1 MCYRMNA
8 HLKKVSKIK
17 KLTAL
22 SVLIA
27 ILAPTLVTAT
37 VILTY
42 QYNIN
47 SSNATPYLFLTT
59 GENYNTANTLGLIY
73 AKTQT
78 FSSGGSSYTYIPSGT
93 VDVNVSDGA
102 YSEYL
107 LNVLAVYN
115 ISSGLKGPVYAY
127 INASSIP
134 SGVTV
139 YISTAPLIF
148 NGNTVTTSTTGVNVI
163 TLTTSTSPVSSNAI
177 QITKSSITTS
187 STAPVLYIGFE
198 ISSSTPS
205 TPATVP
211 TSFTLSVQFSVQ

>member
-1 MCYRMNA
+1 MNA

-17 KLTAL
+17 RLTAL

-47 SSNATPYLFLTT
+47 PSNATPYLFLTT
-59 GENYNTANTLGLIY
+59 GENYNTAKTLGLIY

-139 YISTAPLIF
+139 YISNASLIF
-148 NGNTVTTSTTGVNVI
+148 NGNTVTTSTKGANLI
-163 TLTTSTSPVSSNAI
+163 TLTSASPVSKAI
-177 QITKSSITTS
+177 PITAS
-187 STAPVLYIGFE
+187 STTTPVLYIGFE

-205 TPATVP
+205 TPATAP
-211 TSFTLSVQFSVQ
+211 TTSFTLSVQFSVQ

>member
-1 MCYRMNA
+1 MNA
-8 HLKKVSKIK
+8 HMKKVSKIK

-42 QYNIN
+42 QYNVSIASYN
-47 SSNATPYLFLTT
+47 PYLFLST

-78 FSSGGSSYTYIPSGT
+78 FTSGSSSFTYIPSGT
-93 VDVNVSDGA
+93 VYVNVSDGA

-115 ISSGLKGPVYAY
+115 ISSGLKGTVNAY
-127 INASSIP
+127 INATSIP
-134 SGVTV
+134 AGMTV

-148 NGNTVTTSTTGVNVI
+148 NGNTVTGGKVY
-163 TLTTSTSPVSSNAI
+163 TLTTSNSPVSSNAI
-177 QITKSSITTS
+177 QITSS
-187 STAPVLYIGFE
+187 STTTPVLYISFE
-198 ISSSTPS
+198 ISSSTLS
-205 TPATVP
+205 TVP
-211 TSFTLSVQFSVQ
+211 TTSFTLSVQFSVQ

>member
-1 MCYRMNA
+1 MNA
-8 HLKKVSKIK
+8 HLKKVSKMK

-42 QYNIN
+42 QYNVSITSYN
-47 SSNATPYLFLTT
+47 PYLFLST

-93 VDVNVSDGA
+93 VEVNLSDGA

-115 ISSGLKGPVYAY
+115 ISSGLKGQVNAY
-127 INASSIP
+127 INATNIP
-134 SGVTV
+134 SGVNV
-139 YISTAPLIF
+139 YISTEPLIF
-148 NGNTVTTSTTGVNVI
+148 NGNTVTGGTVY
-163 TLTTSTSPVSSNAI
+163 TLTSTSSISNKI
-177 QITKSSITTS
+177 PITASSITS
-187 STAPVLYIGFE
+187 STTTPVLYISFE
-198 ISSSTPS
+198 ISSSTLS
-205 TPATVP
+205 TAST

>member
-1 MCYRMNA
+1 MNA
-8 HLKKVSKIK
+8 HMKKVSKIK
-17 KLTAL
+17 RLTAL

-78 FSSGGSSYTYIPSGT
+78 FSSEGSSYTYIPSGT

-107 LNVLAVYN
+107 FNVLAVYN

-139 YISTAPLIF
+139 YISNASLIF
-148 NGNTVTTSTTGVNVI
+148 NGNTVTTSTKGANLI

-177 QITKSSITTS
+177 QIKTS
-187 STAPVLYIGFE
+187 STTTPVLYIGFE
-198 ISSSTPS
+198 ISSSTPY
-205 TPATVP
+205 TPATAP
-211 TSFTLSVQFSVQ
+211 ASFILSVQFSVQ

>member
-1 MCYRMNA
+1 MNA
-8 HLKKVSKIK
+8 HTKKVSKIK
-17 KLTAL
+17 RLTAL

-115 ISSGLKGPVYAY
+115 ISSGLKVPVYAY

-139 YISTAPLIF
+139 YISNASLIF
-148 NGNTVTTSTTGVNVI
+148 NGNTVTTSTKGANLI
-163 TLTTSTSPVSSNAI
+163 TLTSSNSPESKEI
-177 QITKSSITTS
+177 QITTS
-187 STAPVLYIGFE
+187 STTTPVLYIGFE
-198 ISSSTPS
+198 ISSSTSS
-205 TPATVP
+205 TPANAP
-211 TSFTLSVQFSVQ
+211 ASFTLSVQFSVQ

>member
-1 MCYRMNA
+1 MNA
-8 HLKKVSKIK
+8 HLKKVSKMK

-42 QYNIN
+42 QYNVN
-47 SSNATPYLFLTT
+47 SSYATPYLFLST

-78 FSSGGSSYTYIPSGT
+78 SPSGGFTYIPSGT
-93 VDVNVSDGA
+93 VEVNVSDGA

-115 ISSGLKGPVYAY
+115 ISSGLKVPVYAY
-127 INASSIP
+127 INATNIP

-139 YISTAPLIF
+139 YISNASLIF
-148 NGNTVTTSTTGVNVI
+148 NGNTVTTTKGASLY
-163 TLTTSTSPVSSNAI
+163 TLTSTSPVSKAI
-177 QITKSSITTS
+177 PITTS
-187 STAPVLYIGFE
+187 STTAPVLYIGFE
-198 ISSSTPS
+198 ISSTSTSP
-205 TPATVP
+205 TPASVP

>member
-1 MCYRMNA
+1 MWYQMNA
-8 HLKKVSKIK
+8 HMKKLSKIK
-17 KLTAL
+17 RLTAL

-42 QYNIN
+42 QYNVSITSYN
-47 SSNATPYLFLTT
+47 PYLFLST

-78 FSSGGSSYTYIPSGT
+78 FTSGSSSFTYIPSGT
-93 VDVNVSDGA
+93 VEVNLSDGA

-115 ISSGLKGPVYAY
+115 ISSGLKVPVYAY
-127 INASSIP
+127 INATNIP

-139 YISTAPLIF
+139 YISTAPLVY
-148 NGNTVTTSTTGVNVI
+148 NGNTNTVTTTTGANVI

-177 QITKSSITTS
+177 QITKSSTTI
-187 STAPVLYIGFE
+187 PVLYIGFE
-198 ISSSTPS
+198 ISSSTLS
-205 TPATVP
+205 TVAT

>member
-1 MCYRMNA
+1 MNA
-8 HLKKVSKIK
+8 HMKKVSKIK
-17 KLTAL
+17 RLTAL

-73 AKTQT
+73 AKTNT

-115 ISSGLKGPVYAY
+115 ISSGLKVPVYAY
-127 INASSIP
+127 INATNIP
-134 SGVTV
+134 SEVTV
-139 YISTAPLIF
+139 YISTEPLIF
-148 NGNTVTTSTTGVNVI
+148 NGQTVTTTGSLFTVA
-163 TLTTSTSPVSSNAI
+163 STSPESKAI
-177 QITKSSITTS
+177 QITSS
-187 STAPVLYIGFE
+187 STTTPVLYIGFE
-198 ISSSTPS
+198 ISSSTSS
-205 TPATVP
+205 TPASVP
-211 TSFTLSVQFSVQ
+211 TTFTLSVQFSVQ

>member
-1 MCYRMNA
+1 MNA
-8 HLKKVSKIK
+8 HMKKVSKIK
-17 KLTAL
+17 RLTAL

-42 QYNIN
+42 QYNVN
-47 SSNATPYLFLTT
+47 SSYATPYLFLST

-78 FSSGGSSYTYIPSGT
+78 SPSWGFTYIPSGT
-93 VDVNVSDGA
+93 VEVNVSDGA

-115 ISSGLKGPVYAY
+115 ISSGLKVPVYAY
-127 INASSIP
+127 INATNIP

-139 YISTAPLIF
+139 YISNASLIF
-148 NGNTVTTSTTGVNVI
+148 NGEKVTTTSTSAKVI
-163 TLTTSTSPVSSNAI
+163 TLTSTTPDSNAI
-177 QITKSSITTS
+177 QITTASTT
-187 STAPVLYIGFE
+187 TPVLYIGFE
-198 ISSSTPS
+198 ISSSTAS
-205 TPATVP
+205 TPATTP
-211 TSFTLSVQFSVQ
+211 ASFTLSVQFSVQ

>member
-1 MCYRMNA
+1 MNA
-8 HLKKVSKIK
+8 HMKKVSKIK
-17 KLTAL
+17 RLTAL

-42 QYNIN
+42 QYNVN
-47 SSNATPYLFLTT
+47 SSYATPYLFLST

-73 AKTQT
+73 AQTQT
-78 FSSGGSSYTYIPSGT
+78 FTFGGSSFTYIPSGT

-115 ISSGLKGPVYAY
+115 ISSGLKGPVNAY
-127 INASSIP
+127 INATSIP

-139 YISTAPLIF
+139 YISTSALIF
-148 NGNTVTTSTTGVNVI
+148 NGNTVTGANVI

-177 QITKSSITTS
+177 LITTS
-187 STAPVLYIGFE
+187 STTTPVLYIGFE

>member
-1 MCYRMNA
+1 MWYQMNA
-8 HLKKVSKIK
+8 RMKKLSKIK
-17 KLTAL
+17 RLTAL

-42 QYNIN
+42 QYNVSITSYN
-47 SSNATPYLFLTT
+47 PYLFLST
-59 GENYNTANTLGLIY
+59 GENYNAANTLGLIY

-78 FSSGGSSYTYIPSGT
+78 FTNSGGSSFTYIPSGT
-93 VDVNVSDGA
+93 VEVNLSDGA

-115 ISSGLKGPVYAY
+115 ISSGLKGTVYAY
-127 INASSIP
+127 INATSIP

-139 YISTAPLIF
+139 YISNASLIF
-148 NGNTVTTSTTGVNVI
+148 NGNTVTTSTKGANLI
-163 TLTTSTSPVSSNAI
+163 TLTSTSPVSKAI
-177 QITKSSITTS
+177 QITTS
-187 STAPVLYIGFE
+187 STTTPVLYIGFE
-198 ISSSTPS
+198 ISSSTLS
-205 TPATVP
+205 TVAT

>member
-1 MCYRMNA
+1 MNA
-8 HLKKVSKIK
+8 HMKKVSKIK
-17 KLTAL
+17 RLTAL

-42 QYNIN
+42 QYNVN
-47 SSNATPYLFLTT
+47 SSYATPYLFLST

-78 FSSGGSSYTYIPSGT
+78 FTSGSSSFTYIPSGT

-115 ISSGLKGPVYAY
+115 ISSGLKGPVNAY
-127 INASSIP
+127 INATSIP

-139 YISTAPLIF
+139 YISTSPLIF
-148 NGNTVTTSTTGVNVI
+148 NGNTVTGANVI

-177 QITKSSITTS
+177 LITAS
-187 STAPVLYIGFE
+187 STTTPVLYIGFE

-205 TPATVP
+205 TPASVP

>member
-1 MCYRMNA
+1 MNA
-8 HLKKVSKIK
+8 HMKKVSKIK
-17 KLTAL
+17 RLTAL

-42 QYNIN
+42 QYNI
-47 SSNATPYLFLTT
+47 SSSYATPYLFLST
-59 GENYNTANTLGLIY
+59 GENYNTANALGLIY

-78 FSSGGSSYTYIPSGT
+78 SPSGGFTYIPSGT

-115 ISSGLKGPVYAY
+115 ISSGLKGNVYAY
-127 INASSIP
+127 INATSIP

-148 NGNTVTTSTTGVNVI
+148 NGNTVTTSTGASVI
-163 TLTTSTSPVSSNAI
+163 TLTSSTSPVSSNAI
-177 QITKSSITTS
+177 QITTS
-187 STAPVLYIGFE
+187 STTTPVLYIGFE
-198 ISSSTPS
+198 IFSGTSSTPAS
-205 TPATVP
+205 LPA
-211 TSFTLSVQFSVQ
+211 SFTLSVQFSVQ

>member
-1 MCYRMNA
+1 MNA
-8 HLKKVSKIK
+8 HMKKVSKIK
-17 KLTAL
+17 RLTAL

-47 SSNATPYLFLTT
+47 PSNATPYLFLTT

-73 AKTQT
+73 AKTNT

-115 ISSGLKGPVYAY
+115 ISSGLKVPVYAY

-139 YISTAPLIF
+139 YISNASLIF
-148 NGNTVTTSTTGVNVI
+148 NGNTVTTSTKSANLI
-163 TLTTSTSPVSSNAI
+163 TLTSTSPESKAI
-177 QITKSSITTS
+177 QITES
-187 STAPVLYIGFE
+187 STSVPVLYIGFE
-198 ISSSTPS
+198 ISSSTPY

-211 TSFTLSVQFSVQ
+211 TTSFTLSVQFSIQ

>member
-1 MCYRMNA
+1 MNA

-47 SSNATPYLFLTT
+47 SSSATPYLFLST
-59 GENYNTANTLGLIY
+59 GENYNIANTLGLIY

-78 FSSGGSSYTYIPSGT
+78 FTSGSSSFTYIPSGT
-93 VDVNVSDGA
+93 VEVNVSDGA
-102 YSEYL
+102 FSEYL

-115 ISSGLKGPVYAY
+115 ISSGLKGPVNAY
-127 INASSIP
+127 INATSIP

-148 NGNTVTTSTTGVNVI
+148 NGNTVTTTTGANVI

-177 QITKSSITTS
+177 QITTYSTT
-187 STAPVLYIGFE
+187 TPVLYIGFE

-205 TPATVP
+205 TPATAP
-211 TSFTLSVQFSVQ
+211 SSFILSVQFSVQ

>member
-1 MCYRMNA
+1 MNA
-8 HLKKVSKIK
+8 HTKKVSKIK
-17 KLTAL
+17 RLTAL

-115 ISSGLKGPVYAY
+115 ISSGLKVPVYAY
-127 INASSIP
+127 INATNIP
-134 SGVTV
+134 SEVTV
-139 YISTAPLIF
+139 YISTKPLIF
-148 NGNTVTTSTTGVNVI
+148 NGQTVTTTGSLFTVA
-163 TLTTSTSPVSSNAI
+163 STSPESKAI
-177 QITKSSITTS
+177 QITTS
-187 STAPVLYIGFE
+187 STTTPVLYIGFE
-198 ISSSTPS
+198 ISSSTSS
-205 TPATVP
+205 TPANVP
-211 TSFTLSVQFSVQ
+211 ASFTLSVQFSVQ

>member
-1 MCYRMNA
+1 MNA

-17 KLTAL
+17 RLTAL

-47 SSNATPYLFLTT
+47 PSNATPYLFLTT
-59 GENYNTANTLGLIY
+59 GENYNTAKTLGLIY

-115 ISSGLKGPVYAY
+115 ISSGLKVPVYAY
-127 INASSIP
+127 INATNIP
-134 SGVTV
+134 SEVTV
-139 YISTAPLIF
+139 YISTKPLIF
-148 NGNTVTTSTTGVNVI
+148 NGQTVTTTGSLFTVA
-163 TLTTSTSPVSSNAI
+163 STSPESKAI
-177 QITKSSITTS
+177 QITTS
-187 STAPVLYIGFE
+187 STTTPVLYIGFE
-198 ISSSTPS
+198 ISSSTSS
-205 TPATVP
+205 TPANVP
-211 TSFTLSVQFSVQ
+211 ASFTLSVQFSVQ

>member
-1 MCYRMNA
+1 MNA

-42 QYNIN
+42 QYNVSITSYN
-47 SSNATPYLFLTT
+47 PYLFLST

-78 FSSGGSSYTYIPSGT
+78 FTTSGGSSFTYIPSGT
-93 VDVNVSDGA
+93 VEVNLSDGA

-115 ISSGLKGPVYAY
+115 ISSGLKVPVNAY
-127 INASSIP
+127 INATNIP

-139 YISTAPLIF
+139 YISTEPLIY
-148 NGNTVTTSTTGVNVI
+148 NGNTNTVTTTTGANVI
-163 TLTTSTSPVSSNAI
+163 TLTTSTSPVSSKAI
-177 QITKSSITTS
+177 PITTS
-187 STAPVLYIGFE
+187 SITSSTTTPVLYIGFE
-198 ISSSTPS
+198 ISSSTLS
-205 TPATVP
+205 TATT

>member
-1 MCYRMNA
+1 MNA

-42 QYNIN
+42 QYNVI
-47 SSNATPYLFLTT
+47 SSNATPYLFLST

-78 FSSGGSSYTYIPSGT
+78 FTSEGSSFTYIPSGT
-93 VDVNVSDGA
+93 VEVNVSDGA

-115 ISSGLKGPVYAY
+115 ISSGLKGPVNAY
-127 INASSIP
+127 INATSIP
-134 SGVTV
+134 SGVTI

-148 NGNTVTTSTTGVNVI
+148 NGNTVTTSTTGANVI

-177 QITKSSITTS
+177 QITTS
-187 STAPVLYIGFE
+187 STTTPVLYIGFE
-198 ISSSTPS
+198 ISSSTSS
-205 TPATVP
+205 TPANVP

>member
-1 MCYRMNA
+1 MNA
-8 HLKKVSKIK
+8 HMKKVSKIK
-17 KLTAL
+17 RLTAL

-42 QYNIN
+42 QYNVN
-47 SSNATPYLFLTT
+47 SSYATPYLFLST

-78 FSSGGSSYTYIPSGT
+78 FTSGSSSFTYIPSGT

-115 ISSGLKGPVYAY
+115 ISSGLKGPVNAY
-127 INASSIP
+127 INATSIP
-134 SGVTV
+134 AGVTV

-148 NGNTVTTSTTGVNVI
+148 NGKTVTGGNLI
-163 TLTTSTSPVSSNAI
+163 TLTSASPESNAI
-177 QITKSSITTS
+177 PITTS
-187 STAPVLYIGFE
+187 STTIPVLYIGFE
-198 ISSSTPS
+198 ISSSTS
-205 TPATVP
+205 APATVP